1 MSKKSKN
8 IACKNDKSTDIFSLE
23 VEHHIHVPVKGEHV
37 TRLNNILD
45 TIILLH
51 LQSERLGV
59 ADH

>member
-1 MSKKSKN
+1 MSKKCKN

-23 VEHHIHVPVKGEHV
+23 VEHHIPVKGEHV

-45 TIILLH
+45 TIIFLH